1 MKTPFPLESMFH
13 PRSVAL
19 IGVSSE
25 FTKLSGRPFRFF
37 RESGYKGKLYPVNPK
52 YKEIAGVRCYESLA
66 AIPDPVDLAVIT
78 LPAPAVPA
86 VLAACGK
93 RGVKAASI
101 ISSGFAEVGGEGVR
115 LQEELRQ
122 IALNYGMAV
131 CGPNCSGFLYVP
143 EGVTATFS
151 VGLDKGMARSGP
163 LAFVSQSGALSS
175 YILGAALERGLGF
188 TYWITTGNECVLG
201 FSDYMAHVLEDPQ
214 VGVVLGYLEEARD
227 GEMFRRSAKRA
238 LSLDKPVIILKV
250 GRTEVGAK
258 ASLSHTGSM
267 VGSDEV
273 YAAVFSQN
281 GVMRADNLDELF
293 DLAILAMAPKRAAG
307 KRVHVLSISGGAG
320 ILMADVGTE
329 MGLEFPDLS
338 PATKE
343 ELKKF
348 MPPFAALSNPM
359 DMTAELVARPGL
371 LGEAAQ
377 VIAADPQVDN
387 VVIFLGILTGS
398 YDRLATDIAS
408 VAQNTDK
415 LVMVNWFPLPPL
427 ETQQTLRQAG
437 VPLFPEPARGM
448 KVLGKIV
455 EYVESRKRLLAESA
469 GPVVAINDETDAV
482 ENILKQAKGEKRLSL
497 SESESKGLLKVWGLS
512 IPRGG
517 VVKTVQEA
525 RSLAEEIGWPV
536 VMKAS
541 SPDLMHKT
549 EAGVVKLGV
558 ASPDEVERTFDEILE
573 KAKRYKSDARMDGV
587 LVEEMVTGDVR
598 EMIVGAKQDPCFGPV
613 VTVGLGGIFV
623 EAMRDFAV
631 WPAPLTMVEA
641 KELIKKIRGYRILT
655 ALRGRPAADLDALAQ
670 ALCRLGALADQFR
683 EQIAEVDINPL
694 FVLPE
699 GKGVV
704 VGDALVVLRSENKK
718 N

>member
-1 MKTPFPLESMFH
+1 MFH
-13 PRSVAL
+13 PRSIAL

-25 FTKLSGRPFRFF
+25 LTKLSGRPFRFF
-37 RESGYKGKLYPVNPK
+37 REGGYKGKLYPVNPK
-52 YKEIAGVRCYESLA
+52 YKEIEGVPCFESVA
-66 AIPDPVDLAVIT
+66 DIPDQVDLAVIT

-86 VLAACGK
+86 ALAACGEK
-93 RGVKAASI
+93 GVKAAAI
-101 ISSGFAEVGGEGVR
+101 ISSGFAEIGGEGVR
-115 LQEELRQ
+115 LQEVLRQ
-122 IALNYGMAV
+122 IALKHNMAI

-143 EGVTATFS
+143 ESVTATFS

-175 YILGAALERGLGF
+175 YILGAALERSLGF

-201 FSDYMAHVLEDPQ
+201 FSDYVAYVLEDPQ
-214 VGVVLGYLEEARD
+214 VRLVLGYLEEARD
-227 GEMFRRSAKRA
+227 GETFKTCARRA
-238 LSLDKPVIILKV
+238 LSLDKPLIILKV

-281 GVMRADNLDELF
+281 GVIRADNLDELF
-293 DLAILAMAPKRAAG
+293 DLATLAMAPKRAAG
-307 KRVHVLSISGGAG
+307 KRVQILSISGGAG

-329 MGLEFPDLS
+329 MGLEFRDLS

-348 MPPFAALSNPM
+348 MPPFATLSNPM

-377 VIAADPQVDN
+377 IISADPQVDT

-408 VAQNTDK
+408 VARNTDK
-415 LVMVNWFPLPPL
+415 LVMVNWFPMPPL
-427 ETQQTLRQAG
+427 EAQQILRQAG
-437 VPLFPEPARGM
+437 VPLFPEPARGI

-455 EYVESRKRLLAESA
+455 GYVETRKRLLAETA
-469 GPVVAINDETDAV
+469 GPIIGEHRETERVA
-482 ENILKQAKGEKRLSL
+482 NILKQAEGEKRLSL
-497 SESESKGLLKVWGLS
+497 SEAEAKRLLKAWGLPV
-512 IPRGG
+512 PRGG
-517 VVKTVQEA
+517 VVKTAKEA
-525 RSLAEEIGWPV
+525 QSLAREIGWPV
-536 VMKAS
+536 VMKVS

-558 ASPDEVERTFDEILE
+558 ATPDEVERTFDEIMT
-573 KAKRYKSDARMDGV
+573 KARRYNSEARLDGV

-623 EAMRDFAV
+623 EAVRDFVV
-631 WPAPLTMVEA
+631 WPAPLTLTEA
-641 KELIKKIRGYRILT
+641 RELIKQIRGYRILT
-655 ALRGRPAADLDALAQ
+655 AFRGRLAADVDALAQ

-683 EQIAEVDINPL
+683 EVIAEVEINPL
-694 FVLPE
+694 FVLAE
-699 GKGVV
+699 GKGAI
-704 VGDALVVLRSENKK
+704 VGDALVVVKSGKAEI
-718 N
+718 